1 MKWGYDMLKNGA
13 IALLPGSVR
22 IMLGLADSNDPS
34 HVSLQDALWR
44 RPIALF
50 ATATLRR
57 TLGQVT
63 LRKEVERVFGRCA
76 PYDPPRSSNKQKEQ
90 APFACSP
97 HFERVFGRWAPC
109 DPSSLRSQAFKRGTR
124 LSLHLRSER
133 VTRIELA
140 STAWEAVVL
149 PMNYTRVGI

>member
-63 LRKEVERVFGRCA
+63 LRKEVELVFGRCA

-97 HFERVFGRWAPC
+97 HFERV
-109 DPSSLRSQAFKRGTR
+109 
-124 LSLHLRSER
+124 
-133 VTRIELA
+133 TRIELA

>member
-22 IMLGLADSNDPS
+22 IMLGLADSNDSS

-50 ATATLRR
+50 ATAALRR

-63 LRKEVERVFGRCA
+63 LPKEVERVFGRCA
-76 PYDPPRSSNKQKEQ
+76 P
-90 APFACSP
+90 
-97 HFERVFGRWAPC
+97 C
-109 DPSSLRSQAFKRGTR
+109 DPCSLG
-124 LSLHLRSER
+124 SE
-133 VTRIELA
+133 I
-140 STAWEAVVL
+140 
-149 PMNYTRVGI
+149 

>member
-1 MKWGYDMLKNGA
+1 MGLRHVENGL
-13 IALLPGSVR
+13 IALLPGSARV
-22 IMLGLADSNDPS
+22 MLGLADSNEAS
-34 HVSLQDALWR
+34 QVSLQDALWR

-50 ATATLRR
+50 ATAALRR

-63 LRKEVERVFGRCA
+63 RPKEV
-76 PYDPPRSSNKQKEQ
+76 
-90 APFACSP
+90 
-97 HFERVFGRWAPC
+97 ERVFGRWAPC